1 MRIEIPEL
9 AVVVLIGASGS
20 GKSTFARSHFL
31 PSEIVSSDACRAIVD
46 DDEASMSATDDA
58 FDLLHHTMRLRLKRG
73 RLTVVDATNVQ
84 PGARKPLLAIAR
96 EFHAVPVA
104 IVLKVPPKVCH
115 ERNQGRPNRDFGP
128 HVTRNHWQE
137 LRRSLPSLRREGFRY
152 VYELD
157 EGEIAEA
164 EVVRTPLW
172 PNKKELTGPFDI
184 VGDVHGCFDE
194 LLSLLDRLGYAV
206 ETPDD
211 AQGTYQVV
219 PPAGRRLIF
228 VGDLVD
234 RGPRSADCLRLV
246 MDAVAAGAA
255 LAVPGNHDDKLLRK
269 LQGRDVKLLHGLE
282 QTWAELEAEGDAF
295 KDRARQFLDG
305 LVSHLVLDGGRL
317 VVAHAGLP
325 ESMQGRASGAVRSFS
340 LYGDVTGETDEYGL
354 PVRHNWAAEYRG
366 SARVVYGHT
375 PVAEAEWL
383 NRAVNIDT
391 GCAFGGRLTALR
403 YPELEFVSVA
413 ASKRYADPVRPLLAD
428 EGVHPS
434 LQTIHDDVLDM
445 GDLLGRRT
453 VNTSR
458 GAVMVREEQAIVALE
473 VLSRFSADPRWLAYL
488 PPTMS
493 PCATSTEP
501 GYLEFPSEAFA
512 YYRENGVQHVVC
524 QEKHMGS
531 RAVVVVGRNESS
543 VYARFG
549 VEDGGLGIVTTRTGR
564 PFFEDRSLEQGLLA
578 QVSIAFEHVGLWDE
592 LETDWAILDAELMP
606 WSAKALQL
614 LQTQYA
620 PVATSAVASYEA
632 LRARLGEASRHL
644 DVSESLSWATTGL
657 DCAQRYQ
664 AAYRS
669 YCWDVLLLDDLRL
682 APFHLLATEGRT
694 YFDQDHRWHLS
705 TLARLVVP
713 AFPCLQGTRNFE
725 ADLHEAASVEAA
737 TQWWL
742 DLTASGGEGMVV
754 KPLNFV
760 AVGSRGLVQPA
771 VKCRGREY
779 LRIIYGP
786 EYDREANLARLRE
799 RGLGR
804 KQALARKEFILG
816 LEALDRFVRRE
827 PLRQVHECVFAILAM
842 ESEPVDPR
850 L

>member
-1 MRIEIPEL
+1 VRIEIPEL

-137 LRRSLPSLRREGFRY
+137 LRHSLPSLRREGFRY

-157 EGEIAEA
+157 EGEIAEV

-194 LLSLLDRLGYAV
+194 LLSLLDLLGYAV
-206 ETPDD
+206 ETPED

-234 RGPRSADCLRLV
+234 RGPRSADCLRPV

-375 PVAEAEWL
+375 P
-383 NRAVNIDT
+383 I
-391 GCAFGGRLTALR
+391 
-403 YPELEFVSVA
+403 
-413 ASKRYADPVRPLLAD
+413 
-428 EGVHPS
+428 
-434 LQTIHDDVLDM
+434 
-445 GDLLGRRT
+445 
-453 VNTSR
+453 
-458 GAVMVREEQAIVALE
+458 
-473 VLSRFSADPRWLAYL
+473 
-488 PPTMS
+488 
-493 PCATSTEP
+493 
-501 GYLEFPSEAFA
+501 
-512 YYRENGVQHVVC
+512 
-524 QEKHMGS
+524 
-531 RAVVVVGRNESS
+531 
-543 VYARFG
+543 
-549 VEDGGLGIVTTRTGR
+549 
-564 PFFEDRSLEQGLLA
+564 
-578 QVSIAFEHVGLWDE
+578 
-592 LETDWAILDAELMP
+592 
-606 WSAKALQL
+606 
-614 LQTQYA
+614 
-620 PVATSAVASYEA
+620 
-632 LRARLGEASRHL
+632 
-644 DVSESLSWATTGL
+644 
-657 DCAQRYQ
+657 
-664 AAYRS
+664 
-669 YCWDVLLLDDLRL
+669 
-682 APFHLLATEGRT
+682 
-694 YFDQDHRWHLS
+694 
-705 TLARLVVP
+705 
-713 AFPCLQGTRNFE
+713 
-725 ADLHEAASVEAA
+725 
-737 TQWWL
+737 
-742 DLTASGGEGMVV
+742 
-754 KPLNFV
+754 
-760 AVGSRGLVQPA
+760 
-771 VKCRGREY
+771 
-779 LRIIYGP
+779 
-786 EYDREANLARLRE
+786 
-799 RGLGR
+799 
-804 KQALARKEFILG
+804 
-816 LEALDRFVRRE
+816 
-827 PLRQVHECVFAILAM
+827 ECVFAILAM